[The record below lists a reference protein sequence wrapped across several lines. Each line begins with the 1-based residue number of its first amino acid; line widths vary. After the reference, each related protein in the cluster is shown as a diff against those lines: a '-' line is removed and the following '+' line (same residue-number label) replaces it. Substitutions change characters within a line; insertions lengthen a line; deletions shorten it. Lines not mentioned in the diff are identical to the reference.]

1 MVTAGQNLFVHQGS
15 NTEDNATKDLRWL
28 LVNTPWPVAQ
38 EVLKP
43 VFDQVDLSKELFESN
58 MDDVSIRTQAKTA
71 DVGRKAE
78 VTALIGLAPQGSEYE
93 KITIDEFE
101 PGAERKQSRR
111 LDLVIDLEAR
121 VTIGIE
127 AKVDDF
133 NRAQLRDHARELE
146 ADVFGVVTWNG
157 LREGLKAAEDNLEDG
172 QSISDSP
179 LAVPTIE
186 RLFEEYREFLR
197 LKLVSLTE
205 TLGTSSWTA
214 GENVIEMVRHVGK
227 DKLKHRAVD
236 LEEEPLPV
244 PVALRFQS
252 RPHDDPNGPSLYF
265 SPEEWK
271 QLVEDLDSGIIQE
284 GFARGTTAP
293 MQERYEESGGDYIPL
308 AEISDSQGNSKYMR
322 YGAPE
327 SRESNNPTVYLNKDT
342 ADGGNLSGD
351 IPMYGNNE
359 ISEMFGSD
367 SALTRLFTSPE
378 IVFDSL

>member
-1 MVTAGQNLFVHQGS
+1 M
-15 NTEDNATKDLRWL
+15 
-28 LVNTPWPVAQ
+28 
-38 EVLKP
+38 
-43 VFDQVDLSKELFESN
+43 
-58 MDDVSIRTQAKTA
+58 
-71 DVGRKAE
+71 
-78 VTALIGLAPQGSEYE
+78 
-93 KITIDEFE
+93 
-101 PGAERKQSRR
+101 
-111 LDLVIDLEAR
+111 
-121 VTIGIE
+121 
-127 AKVDDF
+127 
-133 NRAQLRDHARELE
+133 
-146 ADVFGVVTWNG
+146 
-157 LREGLKAAEDNLEDG
+157 
-172 QSISDSP
+172 
-179 LAVPTIE
+179 
-186 RLFEEYREFLR
+186 
-197 LKLVSLTE
+197 SLTE

-214 GENVIEMVRHVGK
+214 GENVIEIVRHVGK

-308 AEISDSQGNSKYMR
+308 AEISNSQGNSKYMR
-322 YGAPE
+322 YGAPK

-378 IVFDSL
+378 TVFDSL